1 VKDITDITTTR
12 TRLSR
17 LLQSAT
23 PKTGKPGQK
32 PTVFGKTIPTLL
44 VISLLGSMLPFQTV
58 TTFFSLSFATIAL
71 LSLILSWKNQ
81 FKMPRSK
88 TALIGALIITS
99 ILSGC
104 SPAFTFKTPPEL
116 IKFAHENNFDVHSIR
131 KVGVFGLGLQDA
143 TIAAAQAESSIK
155 TVQGAQITEGHG
167 LISIVTVTIAGK
179 S

>member
-1 VKDITDITTTR
+1 MTDTTDIKTVK

-17 LLQSAT
+17 LLQSTT
-23 PKTGKPGQK
+23 PRSKRQTQKPG
-32 PTVFGKTIPTLL
+32 VFSKTIPTLL
-44 VISLLGSMLPFQTV
+44 IISLLGSMLPFQAV

-81 FKMPRSK
+81 FRMTKSK
-88 TALIGALIITS
+88 TALIGGLIITS

-116 IKFAHENNFDVHSIR
+116 IKFANANNFDVHSIR

-143 TIAAAQAESSIK
+143 TIATAQAESNIK

>member
-1 VKDITDITTTR
+1 MKDMTDINTTKTK
-12 TRLSR
+12 LSR

-23 PKTGKPGQK
+23 PKTEKQPQK
-32 PTVFGKTIPTLL
+32 PNALSKIIPTLL
-44 VISLLGSMLPFQTV
+44 IISLLGSMLPFQLV
-58 TTFFSLSFATIAL
+58 TIFFSLSFVTIAL
-71 LSLILSWKNQ
+71 LSLILAWKTQ
-81 FKMPRSK
+81 LKMTKSK

-104 SPAFTFKTPPEL
+104 SPAFTFQSPPEL
-116 IKFAHENNFDVHSIR
+116 IKFARENNFDVHSIR
-131 KVGVFGLGLQDA
+131 KIGVFGLGLQDA
-143 TIAAAQAESSIK
+143 TIATAQAESNIK